1 MEHYDGPAFLK
12 QEKQSH
18 SRKRRS
24 TSRPGQLSR
33 ASRTQLQ
40 ERGYH
45 QHAFRPKY
53 IPPAQSRTKM
63 AEESPEQ
70 VTQRIMAEKE
80 DYFLF
85 GEREA
90 ADDRLPLLT
99 GKSTRSTG
107 SETPAHPEPGKQ
119 ETLPPVQEQARLTHQ
134 HLRQQ
139 TRQAEPM
146 PVEAHSLQ
154 AEEVRPQHR
163 AHGRLHPQQVRR
175 LSQTIG
181 GAASDVDYDGPA
193 IERKE
198 ATQASSMND
207 NYDGPAITRQKERNE
222 TPVPVEKT
230 TPKVISEMPPVSPEN
245 EQFVSDG
252 SPEPVQKHGEES
264 FGDGL
269 ADQATAQDVRE
280 DVEGSCLQEDSAPIE
295 ESDDIPYFKPAPDE
309 PAPAAE
315 KADAAETTVAF
326 EPSTSAAKVQPGS
339 VSDDA
344 VQVKT
349 TVPVQ
354 GYEFPRPE
362 LLPDPVLEGDPSMD
376 EWVMHQIDVLN
387 ETFQAFH
394 VDANV
399 NDWTVGPTVTQ
410 FEVTLGRGVRVNK
423 IANLADDLKLALA
436 AKDIRIEAPIPG
448 KSSVGVEIPN
458 KHSRPVLL
466 SEVLRSRKF
475 QEADSPLTV
484 ALGVDLFGQP
494 QITDLKKM
502 PHGLIA
508 GATGSGKSVFIN
520 SMLISLL
527 YKANPAEVKL
537 LLIDPKAVE
546 MAPYHDIPHLLAP
559 VISDPQAAAA
569 ALQWA
574 VNEME
579 ERYQRLAASGT
590 RNIEAFN
597 AKAEAQ
603 GEYGLKMP
611 YIVIV
616 IDELADLMMVA
627 SSEVQDYIARITQKA
642 RAAGIHLIIA
652 TQRPSVDVVTGTI
665 KNNIPTRIAFMV
677 SSQVDSR
684 TILDSAGAERLLGRG
699 DMLYLGNGA
708 SQPMRLQGTFV
719 ENEIDAIT
727 DFVRQQG
734 KPQYAFDPEG
744 LKSAAT
750 ESAVHDELFPRV
762 LEYLVNEDTISTSK
776 LQRVF
781 SIGYNRAANIVD
793 DLEKERYVSPAHG
806 SKPRDVYVTEET
818 VAERAND

>member
-18 SRKRRS
+18 TRKRRS
-24 TSRPGQLSR
+24 TSRSGQLSR
-33 ASRTQLQ
+33 ASCSHAQ

-63 AEESPEQ
+63 AQESFEQTIERMMDSKEE
-70 VTQRIMAEKE
+70 
-80 DYFLF
+80 YFLF
-85 GEREA
+85 GERE
-90 ADDRLPLLT
+90 DNDERLPLLT
-99 GKSTRSTG
+99 GKATQSPSK
-107 SETPAHPEPGKQ
+107 EAPVHPELETQ
-119 ETLPPVQEQARLTHQ
+119 ETLPPIQQKARRTQH
-134 HLRQQ
+134 HLRPQPSSE
-139 TRQAEPM
+139 EP
-146 PVEAHSLQ
+146 PGVGEASTQ
-154 AEEVRPQHR
+154 IEEAKNHPHR

-175 LSQTIG
+175 ISQNLGT
-181 GAASDVDYDGPA
+181 ASDLDYDGPA
-193 IERKE
+193 ITRKE
-198 ATQASSMND
+198 AAQSPAV
-207 NYDGPAITRQKERNE
+207 NYDGPAITRQKEPSGAA
-222 TPVPVEKT
+222 TPDRTAASRVGEVPTVRADSQKLDAD
-230 TPKVISEMPPVSPEN
+230 VSPELAHKQT
-245 EQFVSDG
+245 EKTVADDSLVTPTVQEASDG
-252 SPEPVQKHGEES
+252 PKVCHGQEHSVHTGES
-264 FGDGL
+264 
-269 ADQATAQDVRE
+269 A
-280 DVEGSCLQEDSAPIE
+280 
-295 ESDDIPYFKPAPDE
+295 DIPYFKPAPEE
-309 PAPAAE
+309 PTSRMGTTGASDKDSTDFENSANVQEVQPPVSCSPAAQ
-315 KADAAETTVAF
+315 T
-326 EPSTSAAKVQPGS
+326 
-339 VSDDA
+339 
-344 VQVKT
+344 KT

-354 GYEFPRPE
+354 GYEYPQPE

-387 ETFQAFH
+387 ETLQAFH

-475 QEADSPLTV
+475 QEAESPLTV

-597 AKAEAQ
+597 AKAEAR
-603 GEYGLKMP
+603 GEFGLKMP

-744 LKSAAT
+744 LKAAAN

-806 SKPRDVYVTEET
+806 SKPRDVYVTEKT
-818 VAERAND
+818 VSEQTND